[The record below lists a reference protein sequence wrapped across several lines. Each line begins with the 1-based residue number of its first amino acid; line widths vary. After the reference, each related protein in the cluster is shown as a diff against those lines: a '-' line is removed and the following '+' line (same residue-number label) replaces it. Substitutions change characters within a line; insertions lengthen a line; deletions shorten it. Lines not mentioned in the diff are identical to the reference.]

1 MKSQLSKLRQVK
13 MKSNRSA
20 DQSKTIHRDFL
31 GAHRYTTRG
40 GMCVLRR
47 PLHGAGCLPSVII
60 RGNNL
65 SPSLRYPIMHFA
77 FVEALRCRA
86 STITKFYRHLN
97 ALVVSTLASIEVLE
111 YNKTDLQ
118 RMLEH
123 EAQEKTQHRKQEWGA
138 I

>member
-1 MKSQLSKLRQVK
+1 MKCQLLKMEQVK
-13 MKSNRSA
+13 MKNKTSDN
-20 DQSKTIHRDFL
+20 QSKTIHRVFL

-47 PLHGAGCLPSVII
+47 PLHGAECLPSVII

-86 STITKFYRHLN
+86 SPITKFYRHLN

-123 EAQEKTQHRKQEWGA
+123 EAQEKTQHRKQEWRA